1 MDVFENNCEKCD
13 NSIATLF
20 LLCYNKSQKKAI
32 GRLGMSNEAATFLE
46 PYLEFLQGAKNVS
59 PHTVVGYRRDIEQFV
74 VFLRRLV
81 PGDFQ
86 LSMLDTYL
94 ARRYLASLVN
104 QDYSRRSIARHIAA
118 LRSFGRYLCREQLID
133 ANPFVGIRTPKLERR
148 LPQFLDVPE
157 IDSLMLLPADTVLGR
172 RDLAILELLYGA
184 GIRVSELTGLTLS
197 QIDLDERYILVF
209 GKGSKE
215 RIVPIGQK
223 AIQATLVYLQK
234 SRSLLC
240 KKQDKVMDRLFL
252 NHSGTPLSDRSI
264 RRILEKYVEMLAVKK
279 RVTPHTLRHSFATHL
294 LDNGA
299 DLRSVQEL
307 LGHVSLKTT
316 QVYTHVS
323 SERLLSVYRNSHPRA

>member
-1 MDVFENNCEKCD
+1 M
-13 NSIATLF
+13 
-20 LLCYNKSQKKAI
+20 
-32 GRLGMSNEAATFLE
+32 GNEAATFLE

-59 PHTVVGYRRDIEQFV
+59 PHTIAGYRRDIEQFIL
-74 VFLRRLV
+74 FLRRIV
-81 PGDFQ
+81 AGDFQ
-86 LSMLDTYL
+86 LSMLDTYM

-104 QDYSRRSIARHIAA
+104 QEYSRRSIARHIAA

-157 IDSLMLLPADTVLGR
+157 IDALMLLPADTVLGR

-184 GIRVSELTGLTLS
+184 GIRVSELTGLTLAS
-197 QIDLDERYILVF
+197 IDLEEKYILVF

-215 RIVPIGQK
+215 RIVPIGGK
-223 AIQATLVYLQK
+223 AVDAIEVYLQN
-234 SRSLLC
+234 SRPVLC
-240 KKQDKVMDRLFL
+240 KKNAKPLERLFL

-264 RRILEKYVEMLAVKK
+264 RRILEKYVDALAVKK

-307 LGHVSLKTT
+307 LGHASLSTT
-316 QVYTHVS
+316 QIYTHLTPD
-323 SERLLSVYRNSHPRA
+323 RLKRAVAQAHPRGE

>member
-1 MDVFENNCEKCD
+1 MDNGLT
-13 NSIATLF
+13 TL
-20 LLCYNKSQKKAI
+20 
-32 GRLGMSNEAATFLE
+32 LE
-46 PYLEFLQGAKNVS
+46 QYLEFLQGAKNVS
-59 PHTVVGYRRDIEQFV
+59 PHTVIGYRRDIEQFI
-74 VFLRRLV
+74 VFLRRID

-86 LSMLDTYL
+86 LSMMDTYL

-104 QDYSRRSIARHIAA
+104 QNYSRRSIARHIAA
-118 LRSFGRYLCREQLID
+118 LRSFGRYLSREQLLEV
-133 ANPFVGIRTPKLERR
+133 NPFIGIRTPKLERR

-157 IDSLMLLPADTVLGR
+157 IDHLMELPTNTILGR

-197 QIDLDERYILVF
+197 QIDLTERYVLVF

-223 AIQATLVYLQK
+223 AVQAIAVYLQN
-234 SRSLLC
+234 SRPLLGI
-240 KKQDKVMDRLFL
+240 KQGSKTDNLFL

-279 RVTPHTLRHSFATHL
+279 SVTPHTLRHSFATHL

>member
-1 MDVFENNCEKCD
+1 MDNGLT
-13 NSIATLF
+13 TL
-20 LLCYNKSQKKAI
+20 
-32 GRLGMSNEAATFLE
+32 LE
-46 PYLEFLQGAKNVS
+46 QYLEFLQGAKNVS
-59 PHTVVGYRRDIEQFV
+59 PHTVIGYRRDIEQFI
-74 VFLRRLV
+74 VFLRRID

-86 LSMLDTYL
+86 LSMMDTYL

-104 QDYSRRSIARHIAA
+104 QNYSRRSIARHIAA
-118 LRSFGRYLCREQLID
+118 LRSFGRYLSREQLLE

-157 IDSLMLLPADTVLGR
+157 IDNLMDLPTNTVLGR
-172 RDLAILELLYGA
+172 RDHAVLELLYGA

-197 QIDLDERYILVF
+197 QIDLTERYVLVF

-223 AIQATLVYLQK
+223 AAQAITVYLQN
-234 SRSLLC
+234 SRPLLC
-240 KKQDKVMDRLFL
+240 IKQGSITDKLFL

>member
-13 NSIATLF
+13 NGIATLF
-20 LLCYNKSQKKAI
+20 LLCYNKSQKSRRGI
-32 GRLGMSNEAATFLE
+32 LRMSNEAATFLE

-59 PHTVVGYRRDIEQFV
+59 PHTVAGYRRDIEQFI
-74 VFLRRLV
+74 VFLRRII

-86 LSMLDTYL
+86 LSMLDTYM
-94 ARRYLASLVN
+94 ARRYLASLVTRE
-104 QDYSRRSIARHIAA
+104 YSRRSIARHIAA
-118 LRSFGRYLCREQLID
+118 LRSFGRYLCREQLLD

-148 LPQFLDVPE
+148 LPQFLDIPE
-157 IDSLMLLPADTVLGR
+157 IDALMLLPTDTVLGR

-184 GIRVSELTGLTLS
+184 GIRVSELTGLSLAR
-197 QIDLDERYILVF
+197 IDLDEKYILVF

-215 RIVPIGQK
+215 RIVPIGEK
-223 AIQATLVYLQK
+223 AICAIAIYLQN
-234 SRSLLC
+234 SRPVLC
-240 KKQDKVMDRLFL
+240 KKHYKATDRLFL

-264 RRILEKYVEMLAVKK
+264 RRILEKYVDILAVKK

>member
-1 MDVFENNCEKCD
+1 M
-13 NSIATLF
+13 
-20 LLCYNKSQKKAI
+20 
-32 GRLGMSNEAATFLE
+32 
-46 PYLEFLQGAKNVS
+46 
-59 PHTVVGYRRDIEQFV
+59 
-74 VFLRRLV
+74 
-81 PGDFQ
+81 
-86 LSMLDTYL
+86 DTYL

-104 QDYSRRSIARHIAA
+104 QNYSRRSIARHIAA
-118 LRSFGRYLCREQLID
+118 LRSFGRYLSREQLLEV
-133 ANPFVGIRTPKLERR
+133 NPFVGIRTPKLERR

-157 IDSLMLLPADTVLGR
+157 IDHLMELPTNTILGR

-197 QIDLDERYILVF
+197 QIDLTERYVLVF

-223 AIQATLVYLQK
+223 AVQAIAVYLQN
-234 SRSLLC
+234 SRPLLGI
-240 KKQDKVMDRLFL
+240 KQANKTDNLFL

-279 RVTPHTLRHSFATHL
+279 SVTPHTLRHSFATHL

>member
-1 MDVFENNCEKCD
+1 MDNGLT
-13 NSIATLF
+13 TL
-20 LLCYNKSQKKAI
+20 
-32 GRLGMSNEAATFLE
+32 LE
-46 PYLEFLQGAKNVS
+46 QYLEFLQGAKNVS
-59 PHTVVGYRRDIEQFV
+59 PHTVIGYRRDIEQFI
-74 VFLRRLV
+74 VFLRRID

-86 LSMLDTYL
+86 LSMMDTYL

-104 QDYSRRSIARHIAA
+104 QNYSRRSIARHIAA
-118 LRSFGRYLCREQLID
+118 LRSFGRYLSREQLLEV
-133 ANPFVGIRTPKLERR
+133 NPFVGIRTPKLERR

-157 IDSLMLLPADTVLGR
+157 IDHLMELPTNTVLGR

-197 QIDLDERYILVF
+197 QIDLTERYVLVF

-223 AIQATLVYLQK
+223 AVQAIAVYLQN
-234 SRSLLC
+234 SRPLLGI
-240 KKQDKVMDRLFL
+240 KQGNKTDKLFL

-279 RVTPHTLRHSFATHL
+279 SVTPHTLRHSFATHL

>member
-1 MDVFENNCEKCD
+1 MDNGLT
-13 NSIATLF
+13 TL
-20 LLCYNKSQKKAI
+20 
-32 GRLGMSNEAATFLE
+32 LE
-46 PYLEFLQGAKNVS
+46 QYLEFLQGAKNVS
-59 PHTVVGYRRDIEQFV
+59 PHTVIGYRRDIEQFI
-74 VFLRRLV
+74 VFLRRID

-104 QDYSRRSIARHIAA
+104 QNYSRRSIARHIAA
-118 LRSFGRYLCREQLID
+118 LRSFGRYLSREQLLEV
-133 ANPFVGIRTPKLERR
+133 NPFVGIRTPKLERR

-157 IDSLMLLPADTVLGR
+157 IDHLMELPTNTILGR

-197 QIDLDERYILVF
+197 QIDLTERYVLVF

-223 AIQATLVYLQK
+223 AVQAIAVYLQN
-234 SRSLLC
+234 SRPLLGI
-240 KKQDKVMDRLFL
+240 KQANKTDNLFL

-279 RVTPHTLRHSFATHL
+279 SVTPHTLRHSFATHL